1 MRKWIV
7 LLLTVLAVMLCVSA
21 SAGTSFSFASIDA
34 VAEFPDGYLLLTPEN
49 LSAHQDWLTANGKDE
64 EALIA
69 DWAER
74 GVLLQAWSPDSD
86 VCIEVAAVRDEVA
99 VQYFDIDTQTT
110 AIRASYRKEQSSGEA
125 NKALG
130 YTIQNAE
137 WKKYTSGRFLLM
149 QYKRT
154 VNGITTYGYL
164 RRTVR
169 NGYSVSVD
177 YQVFGRKLVKNK
189 DLTRINN
196 VMTSWNFTVTR
207 PVPSDTVGELEF
219 TAAPPE
225 ETNTGKFTVEGKTT
239 SGVELTATL
248 MRMADPTPIHVTAT
262 AKKNGKF
269 SLPVELPTEGIW
281 LMTVTVER
289 DGVTIAEKVFEP
301 TTYAADL
308 LPVNLDQPIPDQFTE
323 DVTVIS
329 GKTIKNVTVQCIV
342 STVNSSYDKLVKTN
356 NSGLFSFKVPT
367 AEEAEYNITLVFQK
381 KNYSTRRFTYTA
393 VRELTEEDIRNQ
405 VKSDVVKPAYSTL
418 TKKIDGYTGKNM
430 VYKIYVTDIQQAGDE
445 WIIFAALDQTVKGT
459 YKNKIVIV
467 SDKEPELVVGS
478 QVRFYG
484 TCAGSYQVQSEE
496 GSETLP
502 CFDYLFVEND

>member
-1 MRKWIV
+1 MRKWTI
-7 LLLTVLAVMLCVSA
+7 LLLTVLAVMLCVSV
-21 SAGTSFSFASIDA
+21 SADTSVSFPVISATA
-34 VAEFPDGYLLLTPEN
+34 QMPEGYILLTPDN

-64 EALIA
+64 EKLAA

-74 GVLLQAWSPDSD
+74 GVLMQAWSPESD
-86 VCIEVAAVRDEVA
+86 VCIEVAAVQDEAA
-99 VQYFDIDTQTT
+99 VKYFDIDSQTT
-110 AIRASYRKEQSSGEA
+110 AIRASYRKDQSSGEK
-125 NKALG
+125 NKSLG

-149 QYKRT
+149 QYKRSI
-154 VNGITTYGYL
+154 NGITTYGYL
-164 RRTVR
+164 RRTIR

-177 YQVFGRKLVKNK
+177 YQVFGRSLAKSK
-189 DLTRINN
+189 DLTRMNN
-196 VMTSWNFTVTR
+196 VMTSWAFTVVN
-207 PVPSDTVGELEF
+207 PVPADTVGELEF

-225 ETNTGKFTVEGKTT
+225 ETNTGKFTVEGKT
-239 SGVELTATL
+239 SPGVELTGTL

-269 SLPVELPTEGIW
+269 TLPVQLPTEGIW

-289 DGVTIAEKVFEP
+289 DGVSIAEQVFEP
-301 TTYAADL
+301 TTYSSTL
-308 LPVNLDQPIPDQFTE
+308 LPINLDQPVPDQFTE

-342 STVNSSYDKLVKTN
+342 STVNSSFDKLVKTN

-381 KNYSTRRFTYTA
+381 KGYDTRRFTYKA
-393 VRELTEEDIRNQ
+393 VRELTKEDIRRQ
-405 VKSDVVKPAYSTL
+405 VKDNVIKPAYSTL

-430 VYKIYVTDIQQAGDE
+430 VYKIYVTDIQQSGEE
-445 WIIFAALDQTVKGT
+445 WIIFAALDKTTKGT
-459 YKNKIVIV
+459 YKNKIVII
-467 SDKEPELVVGS
+467 SGSEPEFTVGS
-478 QVRFYG
+478 ELRFYG

-496 GSETLP
+496 GSETYP